1 MAPDITIFVSCY
13 NERSSVVPTI
23 EAVWSALSRCGLGG
37 EFLVIDDC
45 SQDDSVQM
53 VQEFIGSHPNVPVRL
68 VRHTANRGLAYSIFE
83 AARLARGRYFWCV
96 AGDNPVPE
104 ETCATLLVHVGKADI
119 IIPYVMRYEGRSAV
133 RRVLS
138 GSYGILVR
146 LASGSRIKYF
156 NGSSIY
162 LREQFLKHTDIPAS
176 FAYSAEML
184 ITLVSEGASYVEVPV
199 LYNERSSGKST
210 ALSLRNFFDIAG
222 LFGRLLWRRVGFKSP
237 ALAERKLLS
246 DRN

>member
-23 EAVWSALSRCGLGG
+23 EAVRCALSRCGLAA
-37 EFLVIDDC
+37 ELLVIDDC
-45 SQDDSVQM
+45 SLDDSVQIL
-53 VQEFIGSHPNVPVRL
+53 QEFIGSHPNVPVRL
-68 VRHTANRGLAYSIFE
+68 LRHAVNRGLAYTIFE

-104 ETCATLLVHVGKADI
+104 ETCATLLAHVGKADI
-119 IIPYVMRYEGRSAV
+119 VIPYVMRYEGRGAV

-138 GSYGILVR
+138 ESYGILVR
-146 LASGSRIKYF
+146 LVSGSRIRYF

-162 LREQFLKHTDIPAS
+162 LREQFLKHSDIPAS

-210 ALSLRNFFDIAG
+210 ALSLRNFLDIAG
-222 LFGRLLWRRVGFKSP
+222 LFGRLLWRRMGLAPP